1 MKDRASKWLLGSI
14 SVRPTWMMC
23 RNFARGKHP
32 IFFLSYYYILFWLP
46 WVFLAACGLSLIG
59 VHMGFSRGIWALEH
73 VGSVVGIRG
82 LSLVV
87 VQGFSGPVACGILV
101 PRPGIE
107 PASLTVRGRASTT
120 GPPGNSPN
128 TLLLCLYEMMDVRW
142 TYCGHHSRMH
152 VSQIM
157 KLSP

>member
-1 MKDRASKWLLGSI
+1 
-14 SVRPTWMMC
+14 
-23 RNFARGKHP
+23 
-32 IFFLSYYYILFWLP
+32 
-46 WVFLAACGLSLIG
+46 
-59 VHMGFSRGIWALEH
+59 MGFSRGIWALEH
-73 VGSVVGIRG
+73 VGSVIGIRG

-128 TLLLCLYEMMDVRW
+128 TLLLCLYEMMDVR
-142 TYCGHHSRMH
+142 
-152 VSQIM
+152 
-157 KLSP
+157 